1 MVPGAYE
8 SDPPVDLFSAVLARI
23 ETLPPTHQQ
32 DLRTA
37 LGVFGHPLAAVIDGA
52 LPVRFSALDH
62 IGQDARLQH
71 WETSR
76 LATRRTIF
84 QALRRLI
91 ISTYYAL
98 PEGAADMG
106 YRGPLRNR
114 APVVP
119 WEGAWPQT
127 DSRAP
132 ASSVIADFRE
142 VDTGYP
148 ASSDSADDARV
159 RSPAA
164 RPAAAFGLKS
174 AGFIDAA
181 NIATGST
188 LRCDVVVVGSGV
200 GGAVAAARLAEA
212 GLSVI
217 VLEEGGHFTTADFTD
232 SEREMIP
239 RLYAESGARATDD
252 ASISLL
258 QGRCVGGGGTVNWM
272 LMLRPMPWV
281 MDEWERSHGASLL
294 GPAQLIPSLER
305 IEREVGAG
313 FIPDGAHSPGNR
325 IILDGARTLGW
336 KADEARINARGCVR
350 AGTCGLGCSHGAKRS
365 AGDVFLPR
373 AIAAGARVISHARA
387 DRIESSSQRKR
398 VRCTVVQPLTGEA
411 RGSLTVDAKRVVLAA
426 GAVGTPAILHRSG
439 MGGRPVGSFLRLHP
453 TTAVRGL
460 YDHSMYGA
468 AGVPQSALLSEFIR
482 GDDGYGFW
490 IENPPML
497 PALASVAT
505 CGFGADHR
513 AAMAAFPNTAA
524 LIVLTR
530 DGAALSHSSGSVL
543 VDRRDRVHIRYSTH
557 PADRANIAKGIA
569 AAARLHFAAG
579 AREVITLHTPPIVM
593 RSESDIAAVAD
604 APLFPNRIALF
615 SAHVNGTCRMG
626 TDTRSSACDPDG
638 QRHGHADVF
647 VADGSVFPTAPGVNP
662 QATIMALASLV
673 AEGVA
678 ARP

>member
-1 MVPGAYE
+1 MVPAAYE
-8 SDPPVDLFSAVLARI
+8 CDPPVDLVSAVLARI
-23 ETLPPTHQQ
+23 ATLPPGQQQ

-37 LGVFGHPLAAVIDGA
+37 IGVFGHPVAAVLDGA
-52 LPVRFSALDH
+52 VPARFSSLGDVA
-62 IGQDARLQH
+62 QDARLRH

-76 LATRRTIF
+76 LTTRRTIF

-91 ISTYYAL
+91 LSTYYAL
-98 PEGAADMG
+98 PEGTAHTG

-114 APVVP
+114 VPVVP
-119 WEGAWPQT
+119 WEGAIVQG
-127 DSRAP
+127 DVDALAAR
-132 ASSVIADFRE
+132 VIADPRD
-142 VDTGYP
+142 VDPSYP
-148 ASSDSADDARV
+148 PVHDMPDVAHIASRAS
-159 RSPAA
+159 
-164 RPAAAFGLKS
+164 RPAAAFGLKN
-174 AGFIDAA
+174 AGYIDAA

-188 LRCDVVVVGSGV
+188 LRCDVVVVGSGA

-217 VLEEGGHFTTADFTD
+217 VLEEGGYFTTSDFTD

-239 RLYAESGARATDD
+239 RLYADSGARATDD

-258 QGRCVGGGGTVNWM
+258 QGRCVGGGSTVNWM

-294 GPAQLIPSLER
+294 GSAQLTPALER

-313 FIPDGAHSPGNR
+313 FLPDDAHSPGNR
-325 IILDGARTLGW
+325 IILDGARALGW
-336 KADEARINARGCVR
+336 KADVARINARGCVR
-350 AGTCGLGCSHGAKRS
+350 AGTCSLGCSHGAKRS
-365 AGDVFLPR
+365 AGVVFLPR
-373 AIAAGARVISHARA
+373 AIAAGARVISDVRA
-387 DRIESSSQRKR
+387 DRIEGDSQRKR
-398 VRCTVVQPLTGEA
+398 VRCTIVEPVTGTA
-411 RGSLTVDAKRVVLAA
+411 RGTLTVDAKRVVLAA
-426 GAVGTPAILHRSG
+426 GAVGSPAILQRSG
-439 MGGRPVGSFLRLHP
+439 MGGGSVGTFLRLHP

-460 YDHSMYGA
+460 YDQTMYGA
-468 AGVPQSALLSEFIR
+468 AGVPQSALLSEFMK

-497 PALASVAT
+497 PSLASVAT
-505 CGFGADHR
+505 GGFGAQHR
-513 AAMAAFPNTAA
+513 DAMGAFPETAA

-530 DGAALSHSSGSVL
+530 DGASLSHSSGSVL
-543 VDRRDRVHIRYSTH
+543 VDRRDRVHIRYTPH
-557 PADRANIAKGIA
+557 AADRVNISKGIA

-579 AREVITLHTPPIVM
+579 AREVVTLHTPAIVM
-593 RSESDIAAVAD
+593 RSEADIASIAD
-604 APLFPNRIALF
+604 ASLSPNRIALF

-626 TDTRSSACDPDG
+626 TDARTSTCDPDG
-638 QRHGHADVF
+638 ERHGFPDVF

-678 ARP
+678 ARG